1 MLITDNTNP
10 TSPSAGGTTQ
20 TGWDAVQARD
30 KLASQAQAKAS
41 GTAQALDSAID
52 KSKTTR
58 QDVLNTARDLAGT
71 AKEIAGD
78 AWKKAQTY
86 ATTASGVAAEKLD
99 VMKARASDLQATTA
113 RRIADEPI
121 KAVAIG
127 AAAGA
132 LLAAIVMRRGRGPRS
147 Y

>member
-10 TSPSAGGTTQ
+10 GSPSAGGTTQ
-20 TGWDAVQARD
+20 TGWDAVQARE
-30 KLASQAQAKAS
+30 KLASQAQAKVS
-41 GTAQALDSAID
+41 GAAQALDSAID
-52 KSKTTR
+52 KSRTTG

-71 AKEIAGD
+71 AKEIAGE

-86 ATTASGVAAEKLD
+86 VTQASGKAGEKLE
-99 VMKARASDLQATTA
+99 VVKAKASDLQATTA

>member
-10 TSPSAGGTTQ
+10 GSPSAGGTTQ

-41 GTAQALDSAID
+41 STAQALDSAID
-52 KSKTTR
+52 KSRTSS
-58 QDVLNTARDLAGT
+58 QDLLNTARDLAGT
-71 AKEIAGD
+71 AKEIAGE
-78 AWKKAQTY
+78 AWKKAQVY
-86 ATTASGVAAEKLD
+86 ATNASGVATGKLD
-99 VMKARASDLQATTA
+99 VVKTKASDLQATTA

-132 LLAAIVMRRGRGPRS
+132 LLAAIVMRRGRGTQTH
-147 Y
+147 

>member
-1 MLITDNTNP
+1 MHMTDNTNP
-10 TSPSAGGTTQ
+10 ASPLVGGAPQ
-20 TGWDAVQARD
+20 TGWDAARAKD
-30 KLASQAQAKAS
+30 NSARQAQANDP
-41 GTAQALDSAID
+41 GTTPALESAIE
-52 KSKTTR
+52 KSRATG

-86 ATTASGVAAEKLD
+86 AASASGKAGEKLE
-99 VMKARASDLQATTA
+99 VVKAKASDLQATTA

-132 LLAAIVMRRGRGPRS
+132 LIAAIVMRRGRGTRN